1 MECRHCHISLTY
13 HKGKKQLV
21 CHYCGFSLSSN
32 QLCNGCHSEKLV
44 PVGFGTERIEHELRE
59 LLPEA
64 RIARLDTDTAADRK
78 KFLQILKAMH
88 NKEIDVLIGTQ
99 MIAKGHDFPEV
110 TLVGVVWADGG
121 LAMPDFRAAERTY
134 QLLSQVSGRAG
145 RGESPGRV
153 IIQTLR
159 PTHYAVALA
168 QRHAYEEMYEREMS
182 VRQIPPFPPMLRM
195 INIHIQGGREQD
207 VRKVA
212 EDIACMCRDVA
223 KCLAQEKKRLPV
235 EVLGPA
241 PSPLDRLLDRYRWQ
255 VLLKGVLQDDLHSVC
270 HQVVTRQ
277 GEFTV
282 GDVRIAVDVDPE
294 NMM

>member
-1 MECRHCHISLTY
+1 
-13 HKGKKQLV
+13 
-21 CHYCGFSLSSN
+21 
-32 QLCNGCHSEKLV
+32 
-44 PVGFGTERIEHELRE
+44 
-59 LLPEA
+59 
-64 RIARLDTDTAADRK
+64 
-78 KFLQILKAMH
+78 
-88 NKEIDVLIGTQ
+88 
-99 MIAKGHDFPEV
+99 
-110 TLVGVVWADGG
+110 
-121 LAMPDFRAAERTY
+121 MPDFRAAERTY

-182 VRQIPPFPPMLRM
+182 VRQIPAFPPMLRM